1 MTHEEYVAHWRDK
14 HAPLFSSQP
23 DTKRYVRRYIQS
35 RILPDRPEGG
45 PGSLDGALDLAFALA
60 GLFRFV
66 LDLVILARSHSFF
79 VLASTALR
87 SCPARMCPI
96 EETIGSNMTFL
107 AALRPRDVR
116 DFAFFPPM
124 AWLLS
129 RVTMACV
136 AAKTA

>member
-1 MTHEEYVAHWRDK
+1 MISRVGLPQTI
-14 HAPLFSSQP
+14 FSAKGFL
-23 DTKRYVRRYIQS
+23 DLLTI
-35 RILPDRPEGG
+35 G